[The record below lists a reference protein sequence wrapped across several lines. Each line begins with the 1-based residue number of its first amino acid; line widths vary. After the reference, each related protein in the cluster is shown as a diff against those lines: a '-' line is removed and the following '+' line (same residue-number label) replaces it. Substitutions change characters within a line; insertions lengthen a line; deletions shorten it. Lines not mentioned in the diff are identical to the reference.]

1 MGWIFRKSLNFGP
14 FRINLSKGGV
24 GGSFGVGPFR
34 IGRRAKGGT
43 YHTANIPGTGISYR
57 SSRGGSGGGGNGC
70 GCAIA
75 LLIVLGITV
84 AAVALWVYVQ

>member
-1 MGWIFRKSLNFGP
+1 MGWMFRKSLNFGP
-14 FRINLSKGGV
+14 FRLNLSKGGV

-57 SSRGGSGGGGNGC
+57 SSRGGGGNGC

-75 LLIVLGITV
+75 LLIVLGIAV
-84 AAVALWVYVQ
+84 GAAALWVYVQ

>member
-1 MGWIFRKSLNFGP
+1 MGWMFRKSLNFGP
-14 FRINLSKGGV
+14 LRLNLSKGGV

-57 SSRGGSGGGGNGC
+57 SSRGGGGNGC

-75 LLIVLGITV
+75 LLIVLSIAV
-84 AAVALWVYVQ
+84 AAAALWVYVQ